1 MAIVRTDDKHY
12 KAIADA
18 IRNQPGYTDNYTP
31 EQMPSAIISAMS
43 DANAAGMGAG
53 YDDGYALGK
62 EAKYNE
68 FWDAY
73 QDDGNR
79 NQYSYAFAQ
88 SGWNDAT
95 FKPKFDIKPTE
106 LEYGFMRC
114 QCTQK
119 MQDIET
125 ECNMTFDFSNCT
137 KFNYAFFYSE
147 FTELPDIDLSKA
159 EATLNRVFAGCKA
172 AKIGTVTISEN
183 QNFNALF
190 QSCSSLREIRFAGG
204 IGGTGL
210 DLTYTR
216 LEHDSLLSLID
227 TLVNVGASRTVALG
241 SYNRNQ
247 LSDEEKAIA
256 TEKGWTLA

>member
-12 KAIADA
+12 KAIADKLRSYGNTYTA
-18 IRNQPGYTDNYTP
+18 TPG
-31 EQMPSAIISAMS
+31 EMPSFIEYVVEIETMKAYQ
-43 DANAAGMGAG
+43 G
-53 YDDGYALGK
+53 GK
-62 EAKYNE
+62 NSQYKE

-88 SGWNDAT
+88 SGWNDST

-106 LEYGFMRC
+106 CEYGFMRC
-114 QCTQK
+114 QCTKK
-119 MQDIET
+119 MSDIEA
-125 ECNMTFDFSNCT
+125 ECNMKFDFSNCT

-172 AKIGTVTISEN
+172 TKIGTVTISAN

-190 QSCSSLREIRFAGG
+190 MSCSALKEIRFAGE

-216 LEHDSLLSLID
+216 LDHDSLLSLVN
-227 TLVNVGASRTVALG
+227 TLVNVGAARTVPLG